1 METNRYAP
9 PQAVVADLTKVPL
22 KRRSVLLMILFSLVT
37 LGLYYPV
44 WFLRR
49 RTALNQLDSPRKL
62 QQWPF
67 IVVIAWFVFQFFL
80 GVAVGVARGTGSGEL
95 IGENAQMVLTGVR
108 LLMGILLVI
117 QCFFVKDILEDDF
130 AGPDDQPAA
139 PLSAAPVTL
148 SGVLTFIFGIF
159 YLQYAINRHLAESTP
174 A

>member
-9 PQAVVADLTKVPL
+9 PTATVADLAPVRL
-22 KRRSVLLMILFSLVT
+22 KRRSVLAMIGLSLVT
-37 LGLYYPV
+37 FGLYYSI

-95 IGENAQMVLTGVR
+95 IGENGQ
-108 LLMGILLVI
+108 
-117 QCFFVKDILEDDF
+117 
-130 AGPDDQPAA
+130 
-139 PLSAAPVTL
+139 
-148 SGVLTFIFGIF
+148 
-159 YLQYAINRHLAESTP
+159 
-174 A
+174 